1 MAMDQTL
8 KDHQSWIGYLQPE
21 GLVVSAAA
29 LVDSQASLDLGQAAG
44 RQIEFKQFVEWIPNP
59 NVADQEREPQVYAI
73 SSLHRLMLEFLN
85 WPIERIQGLEPSNPV
100 PEELKIPLRDFGET
114 LEPTYAFLMHVT
126 NDDEASTTEASQE
139 TVKPWMLLVQELPVG
154 TRLDVPVESKLSGW
168 SASPTRRFE
177 RLLRETEVPI
187 GLLTNSTHCQ
197 LIYAPRGENS
207 GTMTFPVAAMTEISG
222 RPILAAFHMLLS
234 RYRLLAAPTKDRLPG
249 LLQRSRDYQVRVSNA
264 LAKQVLEALYEL
276 LRGFQSADDM
286 AAKKLLEEVLK
297 ENPDQIYNGLLSVL
311 MRLVFLLYAE
321 DQGLMPDSDVYTGH
335 YSVHGLFQ
343 RLRNDVEQFP
353 DTMEHRYGAWAQLLA
368 LFRLVYQGSRHKLL
382 QMPAREG
389 HLFDSERY
397 PFLEGRSSDSQFDS
411 KKPLRLPLVP
421 DGTVFRVLEKLLV
434 LEGERLSY
442 RTLDVEQIGSVYETM
457 IGFHLKRA
465 TGVSIALKPGKS
477 HGAPVPVNLEELLQV
492 AGDKRKAAIKEQTD
506 YELTTKAAAAVKS
519 AESIDDLLI
528 ALESRIARGAT
539 PQPVSAGTML
549 LVPSDERRRSGS
561 HYTPRSLTEP
571 IVRTTL
577 EPILRQLG
585 EQVGGGQQNTNP
597 DAAVP
602 TPTPN
607 AILDLKICDPA
618 MGSGAFL
625 VEACRQLAE
634 ALVDSWAAHGYK
646 PYIPPDEDELLHARR
661 LVAQRCLYG
670 VDRNPMA
677 VDLAK
682 LSLWLATLAKDHPF
696 TFVDHTLRCGDSLVG
711 LTRKQI
717 VGFDLNPSAQL
728 GFVEKEVRDRMNS
741 VANQRKMI
749 LDAGDNM
756 LPGMKLAKLKLA
768 DEALSL
774 VRLAGDAVVAA
785 FFAADKPKQR
795 KEIQTRHFESLEQW
809 IQKSDFNARKELQT
823 AIECLTT
830 TSANSPS
837 VLPFHWEIEFPEVF
851 TVDAKDKVTGGFDA
865 IVGNPPYAGKNTV
878 IAGNRQGYL
887 DWLKTLHEESH
898 GNADLVAHFFRRA
911 FVLLRQDGTFGLI
924 ATNTIRQGDTRHTGL
939 RWICVEGGGT
949 IYAARRRYKW
959 VGAAAVVVSVVW
971 VVKGKQ
977 HAPFDLDGKSV
988 PIITAYLF
996 HDGGHEN
1003 PAVLAANA
1011 GKSFQ
1016 GSIVLGMGFTFDDTD
1031 KKGVASP
1038 RAEMNR
1044 LIAKDPRNAERIFP
1058 YLGGE
1063 ESNDSPT
1070 HMHHRYVINFADLPL
1085 RREKLNGKSWLSANE
1100 EDRKTWLRAGIV
1112 PGDYPEPVAAD
1123 WPDLLEIVERKVKP
1137 ERFKQKDE
1145 LGKQKWWQFL
1155 RPRVELLKTVAH
1167 LSSVLAINCG
1177 ATPHASF
1184 ARLPAGSVWSHALI
1198 LFADDSDSFFS
1209 LLQSRVH
1216 EVWARFF
1223 ASSMKDDL
1231 RYTPSDCFE
1240 TFPFPAGWESNAA
1253 LQPAGREYYEFR
1265 AALMVRHDEGLTT
1278 TYNRFHTRNERDPDI
1293 LRLRELHA
1301 QMDRAVLD
1309 AYGWTDLPTD
1319 CDFIAD
1325 YLEEGLDGTPVE
1337 KSIRYRW
1344 PDSVRDEV
1352 LARLLK
1358 LNAQRAEEER
1368 RSGASKEKKS
1378 NRAGSGKASTKKSSP
1393 KPTPLLD
1400 DVNF

>member
-44 RQIEFKQFVEWIPNP
+44 RQIEFKQFVEWTPNP
-59 NVADQEREPQVYAI
+59 IVADQEREPQVYAI
-73 SSLHRLMLEFLN
+73 SSLQRLMLEFLN
-85 WPIERIQGLEPSNPV
+85 WPSERIQGLQPSNPV

-114 LEPTYAFLMHVT
+114 LEPTYAFLGHVT
-126 NDDEASTTEASQE
+126 NDDEPSTTEANQE
-139 TVKPWMLLVQELPVG
+139 TAKPWMLLVQELPVG
-154 TRLDVPVESKLSGW
+154 TRLDIPVESKLSGW

-187 GLLTNSTHCQ
+187 GLLTNSTHIQ

-207 GTMTFPVAAMTEISG
+207 GTMTFPVAAMIEISG

-264 LAKQVLEALYEL
+264 LAKQVLDALYEL
-276 LRGFQSADDM
+276 LRGFQAADDM
-286 AAKKLLEEVLK
+286 AAKKLLEEVLQ

-343 RLRNDVEQFP
+343 RLRNDAEQFP

-368 LFRLVYQGSRHKLL
+368 LFRLVYQGSQHKLL

-389 HLFDSERY
+389 HLFDPSRF
-397 PFLEGRSSDSQFDS
+397 PFLEGGSRDGQYEQA
-411 KKPLRLPLVP
+411 KPLRLPLVP
-421 DGTVFRVLEKLLV
+421 DGTVYRVLEKLLV

-457 IGFHLKRA
+457 IGFNLQRA
-465 TGVSIALKPGKS
+465 AGVTIALKPGKS
-477 HGAPVPVNLEELLQV
+477 HGAPVPVNLEELLQI

-506 YELTTKAAAAVKS
+506 YELTTKMAAAVKS
-519 AESIDDLLI
+519 AESIDDLMV

-597 DAAVP
+597 DAPVP

-607 AILDLKICDPA
+607 AILELKICDPA

-670 VDRNPMA
+670 VDRNPIA

-728 GFVEKEVRDRMNS
+728 GFVEKEVRDRMNN

-774 VRLAGDAVVAA
+774 VRLAGDSVVAA

-795 KEIQTRHFESLEQW
+795 KEVQTKSFESLEQW
-809 IQKSDFNARKELQT
+809 VKKNDFEARQELKTEVSQLKAPAKRSH
-823 AIECLTT
+823 AII
-830 TSANSPS
+830 
-837 VLPFHWEIEFPEVF
+837 PFHWEIEFPEVF
-851 TVDAKDKVTGGFDA
+851 SRDNSGFDA
-865 IVGNPPYAGKNTV
+865 FVGNPPFAGKNNL
-878 IAGNRQGYL
+878 INGNRTGYL
-887 DWLKTLHEESH
+887 EWLKSQHDGSH
-898 GNADLVAHFFRRA
+898 GNADLVAHFFRRTYA
-911 FVLLRQDGTFGLI
+911 LSRQNACLGMI
-924 ATNTIRQGDTRHTGL
+924 ATNTISQGDTRSTGL
-939 RWICVEGGGT
+939 SHLRLQGCEIF
-949 IYAARRRYKW
+949 AARRRYQW
-959 VGAAAVVVSVVW
+959 PGVAAVVVSVVYIC
-971 VVKGKQ
+971 KGLATSSPK
-977 HAPFDLDGKSV
+977 LDGKQV
-988 PIITAYLF
+988 PKITAFLL
-996 HDGGHEN
+996 HAGPDDN
-1003 PAVLAANA
+1003 PKSLKANQ
-1011 GKSFQ
+1011 GMSFI
-1016 GSIVLGMGFTFDDTD
+1016 GSYVLGTGFTFDDTD
-1031 KKGVASP
+1031 SSGVASSLST
-1038 RAEMNR
+1038 MNT
-1044 LIAKDPRNAERIFP
+1044 LSESNLRNAKRVFP
-1058 YLGGE
+1058 YIGGE
-1063 ESNDSPT
+1063 EINTSPT
-1070 HMHHRYVINFADLPL
+1070 HSHHRYIINFEDYPL
-1085 RREKLNGKSWLSANE
+1085 RREETGSRWTELSEA
-1100 EDRKTWLRAGIV
+1100 RQQSMRRSGIV
-1112 PGDYPEPVAAD
+1112 PIDYPEPVAAD
-1123 WPDLLEIVERKVKP
+1123 WPDLLEIVEDRVRGTRASHSTAHWWHY
-1137 ERFKQKDE
+1137 ERSRIE
-1145 LGKQKWWQFL
+1145 LYRRVRNLSRVLCTAQTGNSQAFVFL
-1155 RPRVELLKTVAH
+1155 PSRMVWTHTTV
-1167 LSSVLAINCG
+1167 VFP
-1177 ATPHASF
+1177 TDSF
-1184 ARLPAGSVWSHALI
+1184 A
-1198 LFADDSDSFFS
+1198 
-1209 LLQSRVH
+1209 
-1216 EVWARFF
+1216 FF
-1223 ASSMKDDL
+1223 ASLQCRLHQEWARAFGATMKDDL
-1231 RYTPSDCFE
+1231 RYLPSDCFE
-1240 TFPFPAGWESNAA
+1240 NYPLPVLSDM
-1253 LQPAGREYYEFR
+1253 LSRSGRELYEHR
-1265 AALMVRHDEGLTT
+1265 AQVMEQNNEGLTK
-1278 TYNRFHTRNERDPDI
+1278 TYNRFHNPNERSLGI

-1301 QMDRAVLD
+1301 ALDRAVLE
-1309 AYGWTDLPTD
+1309 AYGWIELAERATCEFLLEHEEEEDNTDESASRRKKTCRL
-1319 CDFIAD
+1319 
-1325 YLEEGLDGTPVE
+1325 
-1337 KSIRYRW
+1337 RW
-1344 PDSVRDEV
+1344 PDEFRDDV
-1352 LARLLK
+1352 LARLLE
-1358 LNAQRAEEER
+1358 LNEQRAADER
-1368 RSGASKEKKS
+1368 RSGATVEKK
-1378 NRAGSGKASTKKSSP
+1378 AGKKGTQKKSGKKKATAA
-1393 KPTPLLD
+1393 PTPLLD
-1400 DVNF
+1400 NEVNQ

>member
-1 MAMDQTL
+1 MAADQNL

-21 GLVVSAAA
+21 GLVVSPAAM
-29 LVDSQASLDLGQAAG
+29 VDSQASLDLGQAAS
-44 RQIEFKQFVEWIPNP
+44 RQLEFKQFVEWIPNP
-59 NVADQEREPQVYAI
+59 ILADQEREPQVYAI
-73 SSLHRLMLEFLN
+73 SSFPRLLQEFLN
-85 WPIERIQGLEPSNPV
+85 WPSERLQGLSSSNPI

-114 LEPTYAFLMHVT
+114 LEPTYAFLWQIS
-126 NDDEASTTEASQE
+126 NDDEPFGTDAKQHG
-139 TVKPWMLLVQELPVG
+139 VKPWLMLLQELPVG

-187 GLLTNSTHCQ
+187 GLLTNSTHIQ

-286 AAKKLLEEVLK
+286 AAKTLLEEVLR

-343 RLRNDVEQFP
+343 RLRTDAEQFP

-368 LFRLVYQGSRHKLL
+368 LFRSVYQGSRHKLL

-389 HLFDSERY
+389 HLFDPNRY
-397 PFLEGRSSDSQFDS
+397 PFLEGRTGDSQYDPA
-411 KKPLRLPLVP
+411 KPLRLPLVP

-457 IGFHLKRA
+457 IGFHLQRA
-465 TGVSIALKPGKS
+465 PGVSIALKPGKS
-477 HGAPVPVNLEELLQV
+477 HGAPVPVNLEALLQLT
-492 AGDKRKAAIKEQTD
+492 GDKRKSFIKEQTD
-506 YELTTKAAAAVKS
+506 YELTAKMASAVKA

-539 PQPVSAGTML
+539 PQPVPAGTML

-585 EQVGGGQQNTNP
+585 KQAGSGESSNP
-597 DAAVP
+597 EAPVP

-756 LPGMKLAKLKLA
+756 LPGMKLAKLKIA
-768 DEALSL
+768 DDALSL
-774 VRLAGDAVVAA
+774 VRLAGDAVIAA

-809 IQKSDFNARKELQT
+809 IQKSDFIARKEMQT
-823 AIECLTT
+823 AIQCLTT

-851 TVDAKDKVTGGFDA
+851 TVDARDKVTGGFDA

-878 IAGNRQGYL
+878 IAGNREGYL
-887 DWLKTLHEESH
+887 DWLKSLHEESH

-911 FVLLRQDGTFGLI
+911 FVLLRQEGTFGLI
-924 ATNTIRQGDTRHTGL
+924 ATNTIRQGDTRQSGL
-939 RWICVEGGGT
+939 RWICVNGGGV

-971 VVKGKQ
+971 ISKGTLPG
-977 HAPFDLDGKSV
+977 PFDLDGKPV
-988 PIITAYLF
+988 QIITAYLF

-1003 PAVLAANA
+1003 PAVLAANR

-1016 GSIVLGMGFTFDDTD
+1016 GPIPLGMGFTFDDS
-1031 KKGVASP
+1031 KKDGSTTPLSEMERLVAKAP
-1038 RAEMNR
+1038 HN
-1044 LIAKDPRNAERIFP
+1044 AKCIFP
-1058 YLGGE
+1058 YLGAE
-1063 ESNDSPT
+1063 DFLEDPRQA
-1070 HMHHRYVINFADLPL
+1070 HRRYIINFGEMTEAEA
-1085 RREKLNGKSWLSANE
+1085 RQ
-1100 EDRKTWLRAGIV
+1100 
-1112 PGDYPEPVAAD
+1112 
-1123 WPDLLEIVERKVKP
+1123 WPDLMAIVEAKVRP
-1137 ERFKQKDE
+1137 DREQDNREVRRRYWWRFAE
-1145 LGKQKWWQFL
+1145 LAPALHHAK
-1155 RPRVELLKTVAH
+1155 
-1167 LSSVLAINCG
+1167 
-1177 ATPHASF
+1177 ASF
-1184 ARLPAGSVWSHALI
+1184 SRVLMHPFTSTYVNFGFVPASTVISGPHNVFVLDNYNA
-1198 LFADDSDSFFS
+1198 FGV
-1209 LLQSRVH
+1209 LQSRIH
-1216 EVWARFF
+1216 ELWTRFF
-1223 ASSMKDDL
+1223 GSSLEDRQ

-1240 TFPFPAGWESNAA
+1240 TFPFPTGWETDAA
-1253 LQPAGREYYEFR
+1253 LEAAGREYYESR
-1265 AALMVRHDEGLTT
+1265 AALMVKHSEGLTT
-1278 TYNRFHTRNERDPDI
+1278 TYNRFHTCYERDPDI
-1293 LRLRELHA
+1293 FRLRELHA
-1301 QMDRAVLD
+1301 QMDGAVLA
-1309 AYGWTDLPTD
+1309 AYGWTDLPMA
-1319 CDFIAD
+1319 CEFIAD
-1325 YLEEGLDGTPVE
+1325 YVDEGLDGKPVE

-1358 LNAQRAEEER
+1358 LNAQCAEDEH
-1368 RSGASKEKKS
+1368 RSGAAAEKADSKGGARKK
-1378 NRAGSGKASTKKSSP
+1378 ATAKKVA

-1400 DVNF
+1400 KDGG

>member
-59 NVADQEREPQVYAI
+59 VVADQEREPQVYAI
-73 SSLHRLMLEFLN
+73 SSLQRLMLEFLN
-85 WPIERIQGLEPSNPV
+85 WPSERIQGLESSNPL

-114 LEPTYAFLMHVT
+114 LEPTYAFLRHVT
-126 NDDEASTTEASQE
+126 NDDEPSTTEPSQE
-139 TVKPWMLLVQELPVG
+139 TAKPWMLLVQELPVG
-154 TRLDVPVESKLSGW
+154 TRLDIPVESKLSGW

-187 GLLTNSTHCQ
+187 GLLTNSTHIQ

-286 AAKKLLEEVLK
+286 AAKRLLEEVLK

-343 RLRNDVEQFP
+343 RLRNDAEQFP

-389 HLFDSERY
+389 HLFDPSRY
-397 PFLEGRSSDSQFDS
+397 PFLEGRSSETHYDPA
-411 KKPLRLPLVP
+411 KPLRLPLVP
-421 DGTVFRVLEKLLV
+421 DGTVYRVLEKLLV

-457 IGFHLKRA
+457 IGFHLQRA

-477 HGAPVPVNLEELLQV
+477 HGAPVPVNLEELLQI

-539 PQPVSAGTML
+539 PQPVSTGTML

-585 EQVGGGQQNTNP
+585 EQAGGGEPSTNA
-597 DAAVP
+597 DAPVP

-717 VGFDLNPSAQL
+717 VGFDLKPSAQL
-728 GFVEKEVRDRMNS
+728 GFVEKEVRDRMNN

-768 DEALSL
+768 DDALSL
-774 VRLAGDAVVAA
+774 VRLAADSVVAA
-785 FFAADKPKQR
+785 FFASDKSADR
-795 KEIQTRHFESLEQW
+795 IQIKTRHFESLEQW
-809 IQKSDFNARKELQT
+809 IQKSDLNARKELHDAIIVLKT
-823 AIECLTT
+823 A
-830 TSANSPS
+830 TSSVLS

-851 TVDAKDKVTGGFDA
+851 SREKHGFDA
-865 IVGNPPYAGKNTV
+865 FIGNPPFAGKNTL
-878 IAGNRQGYL
+878 INSNRSGYL
-887 DWLKTLHEESH
+887 EWLQHQHPESH
-898 GNADLVAHFFRRA
+898 GNADLVAHFFRRT
-911 FVLLRQDGTFGLI
+911 FDLLRINGCIGLI
-924 ATNTIRQGDTRHTGL
+924 ATNTIGQGDTRTTGL
-939 RWICVEGGGT
+939 RWICVNGGK
-949 IYAARRRYKW
+949 IYNATKRLKW
-959 VGAAAVVVSVVW
+959 PGQAAVIVSVIHIT
-971 VVKGKQ
+971 KGEDKLRCYLNGQ
-977 HAPFDLDGKSV
+977 AVEK
-988 PIITAYLF
+988 ITAYLF
-996 HDGGHEN
+996 HAGSHEA
-1003 PAVLAANA
+1003 PARLLANA
-1011 GKSFQ
+1011 NKNFTGASIY
-1016 GSIVLGMGFTFDDTD
+1016 GSGFTFDDTD
-1031 KKGVASP
+1031 STGNANPISLMRELIEKSP
-1038 RAEMNR
+1038 RNS
-1044 LIAKDPRNAERIFP
+1044 ERIFP
-1058 YLGGE
+1058 YIGGE
-1063 ESNDSPT
+1063 EVNNSATQTN
-1070 HMHHRYVINFADLPL
+1070 HRFVINFGKMSEAEA
-1085 RREKLNGKSWLSANE
+1085 RR
-1100 EDRKTWLRAGIV
+1100 
-1112 PGDYPEPVAAD
+1112 
-1123 WPDLLEIVERKVKP
+1123 WPDLIRIAETKVKP
-1137 ERFKQKDE
+1137 QRDKDKRETRKNNWWRFGETASALFDSIRGME
-1145 LGKQKWWQFL
+1145 SVIGIS
-1155 RPRVELLKTVAH
+1155 RVGEKM
-1167 LSSVLAINCG
+1167 
-1177 ATPHASF
+1177 SF
-1184 ARLPAGSVWSHALI
+1184 AMLPTNFV
-1198 LFADDSDSFFS
+1198 FADS
-1209 LLQSRVH
+1209 LVILTFETYSAFCVLQSRCH
-1216 EVWARFF
+1216 EIWSRFF

-1240 TFPFPAGWESNAA
+1240 TFPFPEFFESRRDLETAGE
-1253 LQPAGREYYEFR
+1253 QYYNFR
-1265 AALMVRHDEGLTT
+1265 ADMMVRNNEGLTK
-1278 TYNRFHTRNERDPDI
+1278 TYNRFHDPNEESADFIKLRN
-1293 LRLRELHA
+1293 LHNE
-1301 QMDRAVLD
+1301 MDRAVLLS
-1309 AYGWTDLPTD
+1309 YGWDDLAQSTS
-1319 CDFIAD
+1319 CEFLLD
-1325 YLEEGLDGTPVE
+1325 YQDDEDDDDSTTSHKRTKPW
-1337 KSIRYRW
+1337 RFRW
-1344 PDSVRDEV
+1344 PDKFRDIV
-1352 LARLLK
+1352 LARLLD
-1358 LNAQRAEEER
+1358 LNEKRAADER
-1368 RSGASKEKKS
+1368 RSGASAEKAASKVGA
-1378 NRAGSGKASTKKSSP
+1378 RKKATAKKVA

-1400 DVNF
+1400 KDGG

>member
-21 GLVVSAAA
+21 GLVVSPAA

-44 RQIEFKQFVEWIPNP
+44 RQIEFQQFVQWIPNP
-59 NVADQEREPQVYAI
+59 ITADQEREPQVYAI
-73 SSLHRLMLEFLN
+73 SSLQRLLLEFLN
-85 WPIERIQGLEPSNPV
+85 WPADRIQGLDPSNPI
-100 PEELKIPLRDFGET
+100 PEALKIPLRDFGET
-114 LEPTYAFLMHVT
+114 LEPTYAFLRALPGDEQTSTDET
-126 NDDEASTTEASQE
+126 NADAS
-139 TVKPWMLLVQELPVG
+139 KPWMLLIQELPVG
-154 TRLDVPVESKLSGW
+154 TRLDVPIESKLSGW
-168 SASPTRRFE
+168 SASPSRRFE

-187 GLLTNSTHCQ
+187 GLLTNSTHIQ

-343 RLRNDVEQFP
+343 RLRSDAEQFP

-389 HLFDSERY
+389 HLFDPDRY
-397 PFLEGRSSDSQFDS
+397 PFLEGRTSETQYDPA
-411 KKPLRLPLVP
+411 KPLRLPLVP
-421 DGTVFRVLEKLLV
+421 DGTVFRVLEQLLV

-457 IGFHLKRA
+457 IGFHLQRA
-465 TGVSIALKPGKS
+465 AGVSIALKPGKT

-492 AGDKRKAAIKEQTD
+492 AGDKRKASIKEQTD
-506 YELTTKAAAAVKS
+506 YELTTKMAAAVKS
-519 AESIDDLLI
+519 AESIDDLLV

-539 PQPVSAGTML
+539 PQPVSTGTML

-585 EQVGGGQQNTNP
+585 EQAGGGEPSTNP
-597 DAAVP
+597 DAPVP

-717 VGFDLNPSAQL
+717 VGFDLKPSAQL
-728 GFVEKEVRDRMNS
+728 GFVEKEVRDRMNN
-741 VANQRKMI
+741 VGNQRKMI

-756 LPGMKLAKLKLA
+756 LPGMKLAKLKLC
-768 DEALSL
+768 DEQLAL
-774 VRLAGDAVVAA
+774 VRLAGDAIVAA
-785 FFAADKPKQR
+785 FFAESKPKPR
-795 KEIQTRHFESLEQW
+795 EEFQTKLFESLEQW
-809 IQKSDFNARKELQT
+809 IQRNDFKARQELS
-823 AIECLTT
+823 IEIKKL
-830 TSANSPS
+830 NSIHK
-837 VLPFHWEIEFPEVF
+837 VNPFHWEIEFSEVF
-851 TVDAKDKVTGGFDA
+851 TREKGGFDSF
-865 IVGNPPYAGKNTV
+865 VGNPPFLSST
-878 IAGNRQGYL
+878 IAWSTLGPNYR
-887 DWLKTLHEESH
+887 DWLREMHIGTSER
-898 GNADLVAHFFRRA
+898 AVDLVAHFYRRA
-911 FVLLRQDGTFGLI
+911 FNLLGYGGTLGLL
-924 ATNTIRQGDTRHTGL
+924 ATNTVCQGDTRVAGL
-939 RWICVEGGGT
+939 QWICLHGGS
-949 IYAARRRYKW
+949 IFAARKRVKW
-959 VGAAAVVVSVVW
+959 PGVAAVVVSVVHM
-971 VVKGKQ
+971 VKNVKLSSAILNG
-977 HAPFDLDGKSV
+977 HSV
-988 PIITAYLF
+988 NAINSYLF
-996 HDGGHEN
+996 AASSESQPVSLRANDG
-1003 PAVLAANA
+1003 L
-1011 GKSFQ
+1011 SFH
-1016 GSIVLGMGFTFDDTD
+1016 GSKIYGEGFTFDDSSL
-1031 KKGVASP
+1031 KGIASSI
-1038 RAEMNR
+1038 ETMHR
-1044 LIAKDPRNAERIFP
+1044 LVEHDPRNKERIFP
-1058 YLGGE
+1058 YIGGE
-1063 ESNDSPT
+1063 ELNSDPRQSN
-1070 HMHHRYVINFADLPL
+1070 RRWVISF
-1085 RREKLNGKSWLSANE
+1085 GKMTE
-1100 EDRKTWLRAGIV
+1100 EEARM
-1112 PGDYPEPVAAD
+1112 
-1123 WPDLLEIVERKVKP
+1123 WPDLLKIVEEKVRPQRSKMGGYSLA
-1137 ERFKQKDE
+1137 EKRANY
-1145 LGKQKWWQFL
+1145 WWQFETYSL
-1155 RPRVELLKTVAH
+1155 SLHQAIADLSQCLALSRV
-1167 LSSVLAINCG
+1167 SSYLCLAFQP
-1177 ATPHASF
+1177 TD
-1184 ARLPAGSVWSHALI
+1184 RV
-1198 LFADDSDSFFS
+1198 FADS
-1209 LLQSRVH
+1209 LVIFPFENYSPFAVLQSRVH
-1216 EVWARFF
+1216 EIWAQFQG
-1223 ASSMKDDL
+1223 SSMKDDL
-1231 RYTPSDCFE
+1231 RYSPTDCFHN
-1240 TFPFPAGWESNAA
+1240 FPFPERWQNHTELEQLG
-1253 LQPAGREYYEFR
+1253 QQYYEKR
-1265 AALMVRHDEGLTT
+1265 AAYLIDHEIGLTGF
-1278 TYNRFHTRNERDPDI
+1278 YGRFNDELYDDSVLES
-1293 LRLRELHA
+1293 LRSTHFAL
-1301 QMDRAVLD
+1301 DCAVLA
-1309 AYGWTDLPTD
+1309 AYGWNDLVARCNCYYLLDYDEQEDSDDSPSRRKRPWRLRWNN
-1319 CDFIAD
+1319 DF
-1325 YLEEGLDGTPVE
+1325 
-1337 KSIRYRW
+1337 
-1344 PDSVRDEV
+1344 RDEV
-1352 LARLLK
+1352 LGRLLE
-1358 LNAQRAEEER
+1358 LNEQRAAEER
-1368 RSGASKEKKS
+1368 RSGAAAGKVATKDRSRKSAISKKV
-1378 NRAGSGKASTKKSSP
+1378 A

-1400 DVNF
+1400 GDGG

>member
-1 MAMDQTL
+1 MAMDQNL

-21 GLVVSAAA
+21 GLVVSPAA

-44 RQIEFKQFVEWIPNP
+44 RQIEFQQFVQWIPNP
-59 NVADQEREPQVYAI
+59 ITADQEREPQVYAI
-73 SSLHRLMLEFLN
+73 SSLQRLLLEFLN
-85 WPIERIQGLEPSNPV
+85 WPADRIQGLDPSNPI
-100 PEELKIPLRDFGET
+100 PEALKIPLRDFGET
-114 LEPTYAFLMHVT
+114 LEPTYAFLRALPGDEQTSTDET
-126 NDDEASTTEASQE
+126 NADAS
-139 TVKPWMLLVQELPVG
+139 KPWMLLIQELPVG
-154 TRLDVPVESKLSGW
+154 TRLDVPIESKLSGW
-168 SASPTRRFE
+168 SASPSRRFE

-187 GLLTNSTHCQ
+187 GLLTNSTHIQ

-343 RLRNDVEQFP
+343 RLRSDAEQFP

-389 HLFDSERY
+389 HLFDPDRY
-397 PFLEGRSSDSQFDS
+397 PFLEGRTSEAQYDPA
-411 KKPLRLPLVP
+411 KPLRLPLVP

-457 IGFHLKRA
+457 IGFHLRRA

-506 YELTTKAAAAVKS
+506 YELTTKMAAAVKS
-519 AESIDDLLI
+519 AESIDDLLV

-539 PQPVSAGTML
+539 PQPVSTGTML

-577 EPILRQLG
+577 EPILKQLA
-585 EQVGGGQQNTNP
+585 NP
-597 DAAVP
+597 NPTRERGSIAEGASNSTPLADASGYDCPASTPQLP
-602 TPTPN
+602 TPSQ
-607 AILDLKICDPA
+607 ILDLKICDPA

-625 VEACRQLAE
+625 VETCRQLAE

-646 PYIPPDEDELLHARR
+646 PYIPADEDELLHARR

-670 VDRNPMA
+670 VDKNPMA

-785 FFAADKPKQR
+785 FFSAEKPKDR
-795 KEIQTRHFESLEQW
+795 KAIQTKHFESLEQW
-809 IQKSDFNARKELQT
+809 IQKTDLNARRELDNAITRLT
-823 AIECLTT
+823 A
-830 TSANSPS
+830 PS
-837 VLPFHWEIEFPEVF
+837 HHSLSGLPFHWEVEFPEVF
-851 TVDAKDKVTGGFDA
+851 SRENAGFDA
-865 IVGNPPYAGKNTV
+865 FVGNPPFLGGARVSTTFGMSYFDFIKSQFPPAGH
-878 IAGNRQGYL
+878 QC
-887 DWLKTLHEESH
+887 
-898 GNADLVAHFFRRA
+898 DLVGYFFRNA
-911 FVLLRQDGTFGLI
+911 FNKLREKATLGFI
-924 ATNTIRQGDTRHTGL
+924 ATNTIAQGDTR
-939 RWICVEGGGT
+939 EGSLVPILQSNGQ
-949 IYAARRRYKW
+949 IYNAVKRFSW
-959 VGAAAVVVSVVW
+959 PGQAAVVASHLHV
-971 VVKGKQ
+971 
-977 HAPFDLDGKSV
+977 GKSM
-988 PIITAYLF
+988 PRIQ
-996 HDGGHEN
+996 
-1003 PAVLAANA
+1003 AVLN
-1011 GKSFQ
+1011 GKNVTRISSYLLVGEVDGSPHQLKSSPYYSKGSQVYGQ
-1016 GSIVLGMGFTFDDTD
+1016 GFLFDD
-1031 KKGVASP
+1031 S
-1038 RAEMNR
+1038 
-1044 LIAKDPRNAERIFP
+1044 DPKATPLSRMHELAQEERYSQRIVP
-1058 YLGGE
+1058 YIGGE
-1063 ESNDSPT
+1063 EVNSMPVAIPY
-1070 HMHHRYVINFADLPL
+1070 RYAIYLSDL
-1085 RREKLNGKSWLSANE
+1085 ETE
-1100 EDRKTWLRAGIV
+1100 EDLHLVPALAQIV
-1112 PGDYPEPVAAD
+1112 RE
-1123 WPDLLEIVERKVKP
+1123 KVKP
-1137 ERFKQKDE
+1137 ERDKLGSNPNNIPLKKRWWAYQAHRPE
-1145 LGKQKWWQFL
+1145 LYRRLRNRERVIVHGQVGPHMEFSFL
-1155 RPRVELLKTVAH
+1155 P
-1167 LSSVLAINCG
+1167 SNWIYSQQ
-1177 ATPHASF
+1177 
-1184 ARLPAGSVWSHALI
+1184 LI
-1198 LFADDSDSFFS
+1198 LFDLETNGAFAT
-1209 LLQSRVH
+1209 LQSRVH
-1216 EVWARFF
+1216 EVWVRLL

-1231 RYTPSDCFE
+1231 RYTPSDCFA
-1240 TFPFPAGWESNAA
+1240 TFPLPESFEDNPR
-1253 LQPAGREYYEFR
+1253 LNEVGERYLEYRTRLCKET
-1265 AALMVRHDEGLTT
+1265 DEGLTKL
-1278 TYNRFHTRNERDPDI
+1278 YNRLHDPNESNREI
-1293 LRLRELHA
+1293 IKLREMH
-1301 QMDRAVLD
+1301 QDIDIAVLS
-1309 AYGWTDLPTD
+1309 AYGWLDLATRAR
-1319 CDFIAD
+1319 CDFLLDYEEFDSDIDESAGLRRKRPWRFRWAD
-1325 YLEEGLDGTPVE
+1325 DF
-1337 KSIRYRW
+1337 
-1344 PDSVRDEV
+1344 RDEV
-1352 LARLLK
+1352 LAKLLE
-1358 LNAQRAEEER
+1358 LNEHRASEER
-1368 RSGASKEKKS
+1368 RSGAAAEKTP
-1378 NRAGSGKASTKKSSP
+1378 TKKGSSRKPSKKKAAP
-1393 KPTPLLD
+1393 KSTPLLD
-1400 DVNF
+1400 KDFD

>member
-1 MAMDQTL
+1 MAADQNL

-21 GLVVSAAA
+21 GLVVSPAA
-29 LVDSQASLDLGQAAG
+29 LVDSQASLDLGQAAS
-44 RQIEFKQFVEWIPNP
+44 RQLEFKQFVEWIPNP
-59 NVADQEREPQVYAI
+59 IIADQEREPQVYAI
-73 SSLHRLMLEFLN
+73 SSFPRLLQEFLN
-85 WPIERIQGLEPSNPV
+85 WPNERIQGLGSSNPI
-100 PEELKIPLRDFGET
+100 PDELKIPLRDFGET
-114 LEPTYAFLMHVT
+114 LEPTYAFLRQIA
-126 NDDEASTTEASQE
+126 NDDAPSGTDIIQE
-139 TVKPWMLLVQELPVG
+139 GVKPWLMLLQELPSG
-154 TRLDVPVESKLSGW
+154 TRLDVPLESKLSGW

-187 GLLTNSTHCQ
+187 GLLTNSTHIQ

-264 LAKQVLEALYEL
+264 LAKQVLEAVYEL

-286 AAKKLLEEVLK
+286 AAKKLLEEVLR

-343 RLRNDVEQFP
+343 RLRNDAEQFP

-368 LFRLVYQGSRHKLL
+368 LFRSVYQGSRHKLL

-389 HLFDSERY
+389 HLFDPNRY
-397 PFLEGRSSDSQFDS
+397 PFLEGRTVDSQYDPA
-411 KKPLRLPLVP
+411 KPLRLPLVP

-457 IGFHLKRA
+457 IGFHLHRA

-477 HGAPVPVNLEELLQV
+477 HGAPVPVNLEALLQL
-492 AGDKRKAAIKEQTD
+492 AGDKRKTSIKEQTD
-506 YELTTKAAAAVKS
+506 YELTAKMASAVKAA
-519 AESIDDLLI
+519 ESVDDLLI

-539 PQPVSAGTML
+539 PQPVSVGTML

-585 EQVGGGQQNTNP
+585 EQTGSGDSNP
-597 DAAVP
+597 DAPPP

-728 GFVEKEVRDRMNS
+728 GFVEKEVRDRMNN
-741 VANQRKMI
+741 VGNQRKMI

-774 VRLAGDAVVAA
+774 VRLAGDAVVAT

-809 IQKSDFNARKELQT
+809 IQKSDFNARQELQS
-823 AIECLTT
+823 AIEVLTS
-830 TSANSPS
+830 TSTSSHS

-851 TVDAKDKVTGGFDA
+851 SRDNGGFDA
-865 IVGNPPYAGKNTV
+865 FVGNPPFAGRTT
-878 IAGNRQGYL
+878 IYEGSREGYI
-887 DWLKTLHEESH
+887 DWLLVLHSNSH

-911 FVLLRQDGTFGLI
+911 FSLTRQGGTFGLI
-924 ATNTIRQGDTRHTGL
+924 ATNTIGQGDTRGTGL
-939 RWICVEGGGT
+939 RYICNNSGV
-949 IYAARRRYKW
+949 IYQTRKRVRW
-959 VGAAAVVVSVVW
+959 PGVAAVVVSVVH
-971 VVKGKQ
+971 VAKRKAY
-977 HAPFDLDGKSV
+977 APSILDGRIV
-988 PIITAYLF
+988 PRISAYLF
-996 HDGGHEN
+996 HAGGDEDPKHL
-1003 PAVLAANA
+1003 LANDN
-1011 GKSFQ
+1011 KSFQ
-1016 GSIVLGMGFTFDDTD
+1016 GCVVVGMGFTFDDTED
-1031 KKGVASP
+1031 SNETSRLAKMESLLASDP
-1038 RAEMNR
+1038 KNR
-1044 LIAKDPRNAERIFP
+1044 ECIYP
-1058 YLGGE
+1058 YIGGE
-1063 ESNDSPT
+1063 EINESPT
-1070 HMHHRYVINFADLPL
+1070 HAPHRFIINFGEHDLEYC
-1085 RREKLNGKSWLSANE
+1085 EK
-1100 EDRKTWLRAGIV
+1100 R
-1112 PGDYPEPVAAD
+1112 
-1123 WPDLLEIVERKVKP
+1123 WPQLVEIVRSKVKP
-1137 ERFKQKDE
+1137 AREAALKKKYSKDKE
-1145 LGKQKWWQFL
+1145 KRAKLWWQFSRTAGEL
-1155 RPRVELLKTVAH
+1155 YTAIKGLDRVIA
-1167 LSSVLAINCG
+1167 LSRIGQHCAFTFSPPNRV
-1177 ATPHASF
+1177 F
-1184 ARLPAGSVWSHALI
+1184 AESLVIFALPEEFDFGV
-1198 LFADDSDSFFS
+1198 
-1209 LLQSRVH
+1209 LQSRIH
-1216 EVWARFF
+1216 ETWARFLS
-1223 ASSMKDDL
+1223 SSMKDDL
-1231 RYTPSDCFE
+1231 RYTSTTCFE
-1240 TFPFPAGWESNAA
+1240 TFPFPNIVSD
-1253 LQPAGREYYEFR
+1253 LLSTRSGRYFLR
-1265 AALMVRHDEGLTT
+1265 RQDFMVANEEGLTQ
-1278 TYNRFHTRNERDPDI
+1278 TYNRFHSPDERDEGI
-1293 LRLRELHA
+1293 LELRHLHG
-1301 QMDRAVLD
+1301 QMDEAVLR
-1309 AYGWTDLPTD
+1309 AYGWDDLADQAAQPNFCQFLLDYEEEEYGDDIPTESSSTRERKKPWR
-1319 CDFIAD
+1319 F
-1325 YLEEGLDGTPVE
+1325 
-1337 KSIRYRW
+1337 RW
-1344 PDSVRDEV
+1344 PDEFRDEV
-1352 LARLLK
+1352 LARLLE
-1358 LNAQRAEEER
+1358 LNEQRAAEEA
-1368 RSGASKEKKS
+1368 RSGAAVEKRATKKGNSKK
-1378 NRAGSGKASTKKSSP
+1378 STKKKSAP
-1393 KPTPLLD
+1393 KATPLLD
-1400 DVNF
+1400 GDGG

>member
-59 NVADQEREPQVYAI
+59 IVADQEREPQVYAI
-73 SSLHRLMLEFLN
+73 SSLQRLMSEFLN
-85 WPIERIQGLEPSNPV
+85 WPSERIQGLEPSNPV

-114 LEPTYAFLMHVT
+114 LEPTYAFLRHVT
-126 NDDEASTTEASQE
+126 NDDEPSTTEPSQE
-139 TVKPWMLLVQELPVG
+139 TAKPWMLLVQELPVG
-154 TRLDVPVESKLSGW
+154 TRLDIPIESKLSGW

-187 GLLTNSTHCQ
+187 GLLTNSTHIQ

-286 AAKKLLEEVLK
+286 AAKRLLEEVLK

-343 RLRNDVEQFP
+343 RLRNDAEQFP

-389 HLFDSERY
+389 HLFDPSRY
-397 PFLEGRSSDSQFDS
+397 PFLEGRSSDAQYDPA
-411 KKPLRLPLVP
+411 KPLRLPLVP
-421 DGTVFRVLEKLLV
+421 DGTVYRVLEKLLV

-457 IGFHLKRA
+457 IGFHLQRA

-477 HGAPVPVNLEELLQV
+477 HGAPVPVNLEELLQI

-506 YELTTKAAAAVKS
+506 YELTTKMAAAVKS

-577 EPILRQLG
+577 EPILRHLG
-585 EQVGGGQQNTNP
+585 EQAGGGESSTNP
-597 DAAVP
+597 DAPVP

-774 VRLAGDAVVAA
+774 VRLAGNAVVAA
-785 FFAADKPKQR
+785 YFASDKPKER
-795 KEIQTRHFESLEQW
+795 KEVQTKHFESLEQW
-809 IQKSDFNARKELQT
+809 IQKSDFNARRELDS
-823 AIECLTT
+823 AIQFLALPNDDSIGVC
-830 TSANSPS
+830 
-837 VLPFHWEIEFPEVF
+837 PFHWEIEFPEVF
-851 TVDAKDKVTGGFDA
+851 TRENGGFDS
-865 IVGNPPYAGKNTV
+865 IIGNPPFLGGRKIRGALGGKFCN
-878 IAGNRQGYL
+878 
-887 DWLKTLHEESH
+887 WLSGSNESLSL
-898 GNADLVAHFFRRA
+898 NADLVAVFYRKSYER
-911 FVLLRQDGTFGLI
+911 LRQGGTFGLI
-924 ATNTIRQGDTRHTGL
+924 ATNSIAQGDTRRSGLAWICKQGGEIFRAIRRL
-939 RWICVEGGGT
+939 RWPGI
-949 IYAARRRYKW
+949 
-959 VGAAAVVVSVVW
+959 AAVIVSVVQ
-971 VVKGKQ
+971 VRKGPSALKV
-977 HAPFDLDGKSV
+977 LDGRRVDRIS
-988 PIITAYLF
+988 AFLF
-996 HDGGHEN
+996 HTGGDEDPKTLRENDSLAYQGVVVAGAGFLFEDGNTE
-1003 PAVLAANA
+1003 ASSL
-1011 GKSFQ
+1011 
-1016 GSIVLGMGFTFDDTD
+1016 DDMRQVISQD
-1031 KKGVASP
+1031 
-1038 RAEMNR
+1038 E
-1044 LIAKDPRNAERIFP
+1044 RNTERIFP
-1058 YLGGE
+1058 YIGGE
-1063 ESNDSPT
+1063 ELNDSPT
-1070 HMHHRYVINFADLPL
+1070 LSYTRYVISF
-1085 RREKLNGKSWLSANE
+1085 
-1100 EDRKTWLRAGIV
+1100 
-1112 PGDYPEPVAAD
+1112 GDMSETDARQ
-1123 WPDLLEIVERKVKP
+1123 WPDLMGIIEKKVKP
-1137 ERFKQKDE
+1137 YRDNVNRDAHRKYWWHFGDKRPE
-1145 LGKQKWWQFL
+1145 LTRKLTNFDRVMVNAQVSPNFAFAFQPTDRVFAMMLNVFL
-1155 RPRVELLKTVAH
+1155 LDTDSA
-1167 LSSVLAINCG
+1167 
-1177 ATPHASF
+1177 F
-1184 ARLPAGSVWSHALI
+1184 AVM
-1198 LFADDSDSFFS
+1198 
-1209 LLQSRVH
+1209 QSRVH
-1216 EVWARFF
+1216 ELWARFF

-1231 RYTPSDCFE
+1231 RYTPTDCFE
-1240 TFPFPAGWESNAA
+1240 TFPFPEDFSTNSILNDMGKA
-1253 LQPAGREYYEFR
+1253 YYEFR
-1265 AALMVRHDEGLTT
+1265 SELMVSLRLGLTSL
-1278 TYNRFHTRNERDPDI
+1278 YNAFHDPDVSSEDI
-1293 LRLRELHA
+1293 VRLRSLHDD
-1301 QMDRAVLD
+1301 MDKAVLSS
-1309 AYGWTDLPTD
+1309 YGWTDLVRLANCEYLLDFEEDEDESSGPTSSRRRK
-1319 CDFIAD
+1319 
-1325 YLEEGLDGTPVE
+1325 PW
-1337 KSIRYRW
+1337 RRRW
-1344 PDSVRDEV
+1344 PDDIRDEV
-1352 LARLLK
+1352 LARLLA
-1358 LNAQRAEEER
+1358 LNNQRATEER
-1368 RSGASKEKKS
+1368 RSGAASEKQASKRGTIRKLTK
-1378 NRAGSGKASTKKSSP
+1378 KKSSA

-1400 DVNF
+1400 KDGG

>member
-1 MAMDQTL
+1 MPMDQTL

-29 LVDSQASLDLGQAAG
+29 LVDSQASLDLGQSAG
-44 RQIEFKQFVEWIPNP
+44 RQVEFKQFVEWIPNP
-59 NVADQEREPQVYAI
+59 IVADQEREPQVYAI
-73 SSLHRLMLEFLN
+73 SSLQRLMLEFLN
-85 WPIERIQGLEPSNPV
+85 WPSERIQGLEPSNPV
-100 PEELKIPLRDFGET
+100 TEELKIPLRDFGET
-114 LEPTYAFLMHVT
+114 LEPTYAFLRHVT
-126 NDDEASTTEASQE
+126 NDDEPSTTEPSQE
-139 TVKPWMLLVQELPVG
+139 TAKPWMLLVQELPVG
-154 TRLDVPVESKLSGW
+154 TRLDIPVESKLSGW

-187 GLLTNSTHCQ
+187 GLLTNSTHIQ

-222 RPILAAFHMLLS
+222 RPILAAFHMLVS

-343 RLRNDVEQFP
+343 RLRNDAEQFP

-389 HLFDSERY
+389 HLFDPSRY
-397 PFLEGRSSDSQFDS
+397 AFLEGRSSDAPYDPAKQ
-411 KKPLRLPLVP
+411 LRLPLVP
-421 DGTVFRVLEKLLV
+421 DGTVYRVLEKLLV

-457 IGFHLKRA
+457 IGFHLQRA

-492 AGDKRKAAIKEQTD
+492 AGDKRKASIKEQTD
-506 YELTTKAAAAVKS
+506 YELTTKMAAAVKS
-519 AESIDDLLI
+519 AESIDDLLV

-539 PQPVSAGTML
+539 PQPVSTGTML

-585 EQVGGGQQNTNP
+585 EQAGGGEPSRNP
-597 DAAVP
+597 DVPVP

-728 GFVEKEVRDRMNS
+728 GFVEKEVRDRMNN

-756 LPGMKLAKLKLA
+756 LPGMKLAKLRLA

-774 VRLAGDAVVAA
+774 IRLAGDAVVAA
-785 FFAADKPKQR
+785 FFSADKQKQR
-795 KEIQTRHFESLEQW
+795 NETRLKHFESLEQW
-809 IQKSDFNARKELQT
+809 IQKSDFTARNELHD
-823 AIECLTT
+823 AINSLT
-830 TSANSPS
+830 SPDNLGKSRS
-837 VLPFHWEIEFPEVF
+837 VLPLHWEIEFPEVF
-851 TVDAKDKVTGGFDA
+851 TRENPGFDA
-865 IVGNPPYAGKNTV
+865 FLGNPPFLGGTKISEVSGMAYFAWLTQQFPPAGH
-878 IAGNRQGYL
+878 L
-887 DWLKTLHEESH
+887 C
-898 GNADLVAHFFRRA
+898 DLVAYFFRRV
-911 FVLLRQDGTFGLI
+911 FDLLRSGGSFGMI
-924 ATNTIRQGDTRHTGL
+924 ATNTIAQGDTREGGL
-939 RWICVEGGGT
+939 AHILSNGGT
-949 IYAARRRYKW
+949 IVSANKRFRW
-959 VGAAAVVVSVVW
+959 PGIAAVVGSTVVITKESQRRSC
-971 VVKGKQ
+971 VFNGKQ
-977 HAPFDLDGKSV
+977 VERISAFLVPGMTDKS
-988 PIITAYLF
+988 
-996 HDGGHEN
+996 
-1003 PAVLAANA
+1003 PAKLLGSPYFSA
-1011 GKSFQ
+1011 GSKIY
-1016 GSIVLGMGFTFDDTD
+1016 GNGFIFDDFDT
-1031 KKGVASP
+1031 KANPTSLM
-1038 RAEMNR
+1038 RE
-1044 LIAKDPRNAERIFP
+1044 IIESDPRYSSRILP
-1058 YLGGE
+1058 YIGGE
-1063 ESNDSPT
+1063 EVNSSPD
-1070 HMHHRYVINFADLPL
+1070 HAANRHVIFLSDLK
-1085 RREKLNGKSWLSANE
+1085 EVNE
-1100 EDRKTWLRAGIV
+1100 LD
-1112 PGDYPEPVAAD
+1112 D
-1123 WPDLLEIVERKVKP
+1123 WPKLKLIVLEKVKP
-1137 ERFKQKDE
+1137 ERDRLGTNPNNIPLKKRWWAYQAHRPE
-1145 LGKQKWWQFL
+1145 LYQRISHK
-1155 RPRVELLKTVAH
+1155 RR
-1167 LSSVLAINCG
+1167 VLANAQTG
-1177 ATPHASF
+1177 PHMSF
-1184 ARLPAGSVWSHALI
+1184 TFLSTGMIYSHALNVY
-1198 LFADDSDSFFS
+1198 DVDSDSHFACF
-1209 LLQSRVH
+1209 QSRIH
-1216 EVWARFF
+1216 EIWARLFG
-1223 ASSMKDDL
+1223 SSMKDDL
-1231 RYTPSDCFE
+1231 RYTPSDCFS
-1240 TFPFPAGWESNAA
+1240 TFPLPSDKLLGDLDSIGGQYLLA
-1253 LQPAGREYYEFR
+1253 R
-1265 AALMVRHDEGLTT
+1265 ATLMRDRNEGLTK
-1278 TYNRFHTRNERDPDI
+1278 TYNRFHDPFD
-1293 LRLRELHA
+1293 LSSDVFELRSLHNSLDTAVLNAFGWGDLAREAATATEFLLDYEDEEGAHDELSSSKAKKPWRLRWHDE
-1301 QMDRAVLD
+1301 
-1309 AYGWTDLPTD
+1309 
-1319 CDFIAD
+1319 F
-1325 YLEEGLDGTPVE
+1325 
-1337 KSIRYRW
+1337 
-1344 PDSVRDEV
+1344 RDEV
-1352 LARLLK
+1352 LARLLE
-1358 LNAQRAEEER
+1358 LNERQAIEER
-1368 RSGASKEKKS
+1368 RSGAAAEKK
-1378 NRAGSGKASTKKSSP
+1378 ASSKGATKKATKTKSA

-1400 DVNF
+1400 QDGG

>member
-1 MAMDQTL
+1 
-8 KDHQSWIGYLQPE
+8 
-21 GLVVSAAA
+21 
-29 LVDSQASLDLGQAAG
+29 
-44 RQIEFKQFVEWIPNP
+44 
-59 NVADQEREPQVYAI
+59 
-73 SSLHRLMLEFLN
+73 
-85 WPIERIQGLEPSNPV
+85 
-100 PEELKIPLRDFGET
+100 
-114 LEPTYAFLMHVT
+114 
-126 NDDEASTTEASQE
+126 
-139 TVKPWMLLVQELPVG
+139 
-154 TRLDVPVESKLSGW
+154 
-168 SASPTRRFE
+168 
-177 RLLRETEVPI
+177 
-187 GLLTNSTHCQ
+187 
-197 LIYAPRGENS
+197 
-207 GTMTFPVAAMTEISG
+207 MTEISG

-286 AAKKLLEEVLK
+286 AAKTLLEEVIRD
-297 ENPDQIYNGLLSVL
+297 NPDQIYNGLLSVL

-321 DQGLMPDSDVYTGH
+321 DQGLMPDSDVYTAH

-343 RLRNDVEQFP
+343 RLRNDAEQFP

-368 LFRLVYQGSRHKLL
+368 LFRTVYQGSRHKLL

-389 HLFDSERY
+389 HLFDPNRY
-397 PFLEGRSSDSQFDS
+397 PFLEGRTGDSQYDPA
-411 KKPLRLPLVP
+411 KPLRLPLVP

-457 IGFHLKRA
+457 IGFHLQRA
-465 TGVSIALKPGKS
+465 PGVSIALKPGKS
-477 HGAPVPVNLEELLQV
+477 HGAPVPMNLEALLQLT
-492 AGDKRKAAIKEQTD
+492 GDKRKSNIKEQTD
-506 YELTTKAAAAVKS
+506 YELTAKMASAVKAA
-519 AESIDDLLI
+519 ESVDDLLI

-539 PQPVSAGTML
+539 PQPVSVGTML

-577 EPILRQLG
+577 EPILQQLG
-585 EQVGGGQQNTNP
+585 EQTGSGNSNP
-597 DAAVP
+597 NASPP

-741 VANQRKMI
+741 VANQRRMI

-768 DEALSL
+768 DEALSF
-774 VRLAGDAVVAA
+774 VRSAGDAVVAA
-785 FFAADKPKQR
+785 FFGADKPKQR
-795 KEIQTRHFESLEQW
+795 KEIQARHFESLEQW
-809 IQKSDFNARKELQT
+809 IQKSDFTARKELQT
-823 AIECLTT
+823 AIECLNTH
-830 TSANSPS
+830 SANSPS

-851 TVDAKDKVTGGFDA
+851 TVDARDKVTGGFDA

-878 IAGNRQGYL
+878 IAGNREGYL
-887 DWLKTLHEESH
+887 DWLKLLHEESH

-911 FVLLRQDGTFGLI
+911 FVLLRRDGTFGLI

-971 VVKGKQ
+971 VIKGTQ
-977 HAPFDLDGKSV
+977 PAPFDLDGKSV

-996 HDGGHEN
+996 HDGGHNN

-1011 GKSFQ
+1011 GRSFI
-1016 GSIVLGMGFTFDDTD
+1016 GSYVLGMGFTFDDTD
-1031 KKGVASP
+1031 KKGIASP
-1038 RAEMNR
+1038 LAEMER

-1063 ESNDSPT
+1063 EVNDGPT
-1070 HMHHRYVINFADLPL
+1070 HAHRRYVINFEDFQLQ
-1085 RREKLNGKSWLSANE
+1085 REKLGGKLWADADEKQRNA
-1100 EDRKTWLRAGIV
+1100 WLRSAIV
-1112 PGDYPEPVAAD
+1112 PEDYPHPVAAD
-1123 WPDLLEIVERKVKP
+1123 WPDLLEIVEAKVKTDRMKQGSIVNP
-1137 ERFKQKDE
+1137 VRWYRFA
-1145 LGKQKWWQFL
+1145 
-1155 RPRVELLKTVAH
+1155 RPASDLAAAVEKMNLTHVLVCCRVQPNWGVALLSA
-1167 LSSVLAINCG
+1167 SSVFAESIVVFAPGTAAMLAIMQ
-1177 ATPHASF
+1177 S
-1184 ARLPAGSVWSHALI
+1184 SVHECWSR
-1198 LFADDSDSFFS
+1198 FFS
-1209 LLQSRVH
+1209 
-1216 EVWARFF
+1216 
-1223 ASSMKDDL
+1223 SSLKDDM
-1231 RYTPSDCFE
+1231 RYAPTDCFE
-1240 TFPFPAGWESNAA
+1240 TFPFPAGWETDAVLEA
-1253 LQPAGREYYEFR
+1253 AGREYHNVR
-1265 AALMVRHDEGLTT
+1265 AALMARHNEGLTT
-1278 TYNRFHTRNERDPDI
+1278 TYNRFHDCAEREPDI
-1293 LRLRELHA
+1293 LRLRDLHA
-1301 QMDRAVLD
+1301 AMDRAVLT
-1309 AYGWTDLPTD
+1309 AYGWTELPTD

-1325 YLEEGLDGTPVE
+1325 YVDEGPDGQLVE

-1368 RSGASKEKKS
+1368 RSGAASEKAASKSGTRKK
-1378 NRAGSGKASTKKSSP
+1378 ATAKKVA

-1400 DVNF
+1400 KDGD

>member
-8 KDHQSWIGYLQPE
+8 KDHQSWIGYLQPK

-59 NVADQEREPQVYAI
+59 VVADQEREPQVYAI
-73 SSLHRLMLEFLN
+73 SSLQRLMLEFLN
-85 WPIERIQGLEPSNPV
+85 WPSERILGLEPSNPV

-114 LEPTYAFLMHVT
+114 LEPTYAFLRHVT
-126 NDDEASTTEASQE
+126 NDDEPSTTEPSQE
-139 TVKPWMLLVQELPVG
+139 RAKPWMLLVQELPVG

-187 GLLTNSTHCQ
+187 GLLTNSTHVQ

-222 RPILAAFHMLLS
+222 RPIMAAFHMLLS

-321 DQGLMPDSDVYTGH
+321 DQGLMPDSDIYTGH

-343 RLRNDVEQFP
+343 RLRNDAEQFP

-389 HLFDSERY
+389 HLFDPSRY
-397 PFLEGRSSDSQFDS
+397 PFLEGRSSDTQYDPA
-411 KKPLRLPLVP
+411 KPLRLPLVP
-421 DGTVFRVLEKLLV
+421 DGTVYRVLEKLLV

-457 IGFHLKRA
+457 IGFHLRRA

-477 HGAPVPVNLEELLQV
+477 HGAPVPVNLEKLLQIS
-492 AGDKRKAAIKEQTD
+492 GDKRKAVIKEQTD
-506 YELTTKAAAAVKS
+506 YELTTKMAAAVKS
-519 AESIDDLLI
+519 ADSIDDLLI

-585 EQVGGGQQNTNP
+585 EPAGGGEPSTNP
-597 DAAVP
+597 DAPVP

-809 IQKSDFNARKELQT
+809 IQKSDFEARSELDV
-823 AIECLTT
+823 AIKTITT
-830 TSANSPS
+830 PPTNSPS

-851 TVDAKDKVTGGFDA
+851 SRENGGFDA
-865 IVGNPPYAGKNTV
+865 FVGNPPFAGKNTL
-878 IAGNRQGYL
+878 INGNRQGYL
-887 DWLKTLHEESH
+887 DWLKTLHRDAH

-911 FVLLRQDGTFGLI
+911 FDLLRGSGSFGLI
-924 ATNTIRQGDTRHTGL
+924 ATNTIGQGDTRSTGL
-939 RWICVEGGGT
+939 RWIANQGGV
-949 IYAARRRYKW
+949 IFNANRRYKW
-959 VGAAAVVVSVVW
+959 PGLAAVVVSIIHVF
-971 VVKGKQ
+971 KGGFK
-977 HAPFDLDGKSV
+977 GSK
-988 PIITAYLF
+988 YLNGILVENISAF
-996 HDGGHEN
+996 LFSRGGNDN
-1003 PAVLAANA
+1003 PHVLKTNA
-1011 GKSFQ
+1011 GKSYQ
-1016 GSIVLGMGFTFDDTD
+1016 GMIVLGMGFTFDDADST
-1031 KKGVASP
+1031 GAASP
-1038 RAEMNR
+1038 TSVMNELLTR
-1044 LIAKDPRNAERIFP
+1044 DEKNADRIFP
-1058 YLGGE
+1058 FLGGE
-1063 ESNDSPT
+1063 EFCDHPRQL
-1070 HMHHRYVINFADLPL
+1070 HARYVINFGELDL
-1085 RREKLNGKSWLSANE
+1085 EKASE
-1100 EDRKTWLRAGIV
+1100 
-1112 PGDYPEPVAAD
+1112 
-1123 WPDLLEIVERKVKP
+1123 WPDLLEILRERVFP
-1137 ERFKQKDE
+1137 ERMLSKDKGARE
-1145 LGKQKWWQFL
+1145 KWWQYL
-1155 RPRVELLKTVAH
+1155 RPRGELLRAIRGKERILVNALYGPHLSFAFVPSKTVFTNK
-1167 LSSVLAINCG
+1167 LNVTPFQRY
-1177 ATPHASF
+1177 ATF
-1184 ARLPAGSVWSHALI
+1184 AV
-1198 LFADDSDSFFS
+1198 
-1209 LLQSRVH
+1209 LQSRVH
-1216 EVWARFF
+1216 EVWARAF
-1223 ASSMKDDL
+1223 SSTLKDDL
-1231 RYTPSDCFE
+1231 AYAPSDCFE
-1240 TFPFPAGWESNAA
+1240 TFPFPLQSLEFEEASHEVVDDQEMQAILRLEASGETYYSFRES
-1253 LQPAGREYYEFR
+1253 F
-1265 AALMVRHDEGLTT
+1265 MVRQNEGLTK
-1278 TYNRFHTRNERDPDI
+1278 TYNRFHNPALSTSDLDQ
-1293 LRLRELHA
+1293 LRKLHE
-1301 QMDRAVLD
+1301 QMDRDVLN
-1309 AYGWTDLPTD
+1309 AYGWNDLANRIN
-1319 CDFIAD
+1319 CEFLLD
-1325 YLEEGLDGTPVE
+1325 YEEDEEPDNESLSLRKKPW
-1337 KSIRYRW
+1337 RLRW
-1344 PDSVRDEV
+1344 NDEFRDEV
-1352 LARLLK
+1352 LARLLD
-1358 LNAQRAEEER
+1358 LNGQRAAEER
-1368 RSGASKEKKS
+1368 RTGAATEKKTS
-1378 NRAGSGKASTKKSSP
+1378 RKGTRKKATQRKAAS

-1400 DVNF
+1400 KDGG

>member
-44 RQIEFKQFVEWIPNP
+44 RQIEFQQFVEWIPNP
-59 NVADQEREPQVYAI
+59 IVADQEREPQVYAI
-73 SSLHRLMLEFLN
+73 GSLQRLMLEFLN
-85 WPIERIQGLEPSNPV
+85 WPSERIQGLEPSNPV

-114 LEPTYAFLMHVT
+114 LEPTYAFLRHVT
-126 NDDEASTTEASQE
+126 NDDEPSTTEASQE

-154 TRLDVPVESKLSGW
+154 TRLDIPVESKLSGW

-187 GLLTNSTHCQ
+187 GLLTNSTHIQ

-343 RLRNDVEQFP
+343 RLRNDAEQFP

-389 HLFDSERY
+389 HLFDPSRY
-397 PFLEGRSSDSQFDS
+397 PFLEGRSGDTQYDPA
-411 KKPLRLPLVP
+411 KPLRLPLVP
-421 DGTVFRVLEKLLV
+421 DGTVYRVLEKLLV

-457 IGFHLKRA
+457 IGFHLQRA
-465 TGVSIALKPGKS
+465 AGVSIALKPGKS
-477 HGAPVPVNLEELLQV
+477 HGAPVPVNLEELLQI

-506 YELTTKAAAAVKS
+506 YELTTKMAAAVKS

-585 EQVGGGQQNTNP
+585 EQAGGGAPSTNP
-597 DAAVP
+597 DASVP

-634 ALVDSWAAHGYK
+634 ALVDSWTAHGYK

-670 VDRNPMA
+670 VDKNPMA

-696 TFVDHTLRCGDSLVG
+696 TFVDHSLRCGDSLVG
-711 LTRKQI
+711 LNRKQLAS
-717 VGFDLNPSAQL
+717 FHWDSSKRESLNRL
-728 GFVEKEVRDRMNS
+728 GLKDKEGTEIETRIKRASDH
-741 VANQRKMI
+741 RKTI

-756 LPGMKLAKLKLA
+756 LPGMKLHKLREA
-768 DEALSL
+768 DNALEIIRVIGNACL
-774 VRLAGDAVVAA
+774 RA
-785 FFAADKPKQR
+785 FFSSEKPKER
-795 KEIQTRHFESLEQW
+795 NLESDRLFQSLSRYIEDKTDFAAREQIASAAQLLKDADPRLE
-809 IQKSDFNARKELQT
+809 
-823 AIECLTT
+823 
-830 TSANSPS
+830 
-837 VLPFHWEIEFPEVF
+837 PFHWEIEYPEVF
-851 TVDAKDKVTGGFDA
+851 GRKNPGFDCL
-865 IVGNPPYAGKNTV
+865 IGNPPFVDSETMS
-878 IAGNRQGYL
+878 REDQSLRGYL
-887 DWLKTLHEESH
+887 AYAFDEASGNWDLYVPFIAQSLILTRSGGRVALLSPNKWFGAPYGEKLRESTIEQFD
-898 GNADLVAHFFRRA
+898 GVFDYSGGRA
-911 FVLLRQDGTFGLI
+911 FEDV
-924 ATNTIRQGDTRHTGL
+924 
-939 RWICVEGGGT
+939 
-949 IYAARRRYKW
+949 
-959 VGAAAVVVSVVW
+959 
-971 VVKGKQ
+971 
-977 HAPFDLDGKSV
+977 
-988 PIITAYLF
+988 
-996 HDGGHEN
+996 
-1003 PAVLAANA
+1003 
-1011 GKSFQ
+1011 
-1016 GSIVLGMGFTFDDTD
+1016 
-1031 KKGVASP
+1031 GVA
-1038 RAEMNR
+1038 
-1044 LIAKDPRNAERIFP
+1044 
-1058 YLGGE
+1058 
-1063 ESNDSPT
+1063 
-1070 HMHHRYVINFADLPL
+1070 VI
-1085 RREKLNGKSWLSANE
+1085 
-1100 EDRKTWLRAGIV
+1100 
-1112 PGDYPEPVAAD
+1112 
-1123 WPDLLEIVERKVKP
+1123 
-1137 ERFKQKDE
+1137 
-1145 LGKQKWWQFL
+1145 
-1155 RPRVELLKTVAH
+1155 
-1167 LSSVLAINCG
+1167 C
-1177 ATPHASF
+1177 
-1184 ARLPAGSVWSHALI
+1184 
-1198 LFADDSDSFFS
+1198 SFFEKP
-1209 LLQSRVH
+1209 SRAPEITV
-1216 EVWARFF
+1216 
-1223 ASSMKDDL
+1223 
-1231 RYTPSDCFE
+1231 SDC
-1240 TFPFPAGWESNAA
+1240 
-1253 LQPAGREYYEFR
+1253 
-1265 AALMVRHDEGLTT
+1265 
-1278 TYNRFHTRNERDPDI
+1278 NE
-1293 LRLRELHA
+1293 
-1301 QMDRAVLD
+1301 
-1309 AYGWTDLPTD
+1309 
-1319 CDFIAD
+1319 
-1325 YLEEGLDGTPVE
+1325 
-1337 KSIRYRW
+1337 
-1344 PDSVRDEV
+1344 
-1352 LARLLK
+1352 
-1358 LNAQRAEEER
+1358 
-1368 RSGASKEKKS
+1368 
-1378 NRAGSGKASTKKSSP
+1378 KSSP
-1393 KPTPLLD
+1393 QRPYPISREFIKNHGSWGLLLSDHLLVIQDILGERLTLGAFIDAHDPFTVGEAYELKSCMYDGDPKPNDFRFINTGSIDPFIVKWGQSPTRYLKDSFVRPCIDRECFESMFPVRYRQARQPKIAVSGMRNFEAFLDLKGEFVVGKSSIVIRAMEDSICLTALTGILNSKLVRFYLQECYGVLGVDGGISFSGKMIKTIPVPEGFDGRLPTVASLVEEIARNSTSGEISNDLLFALD
-1400 DVNF
+1400 DAVFDAYTVTPPNREIIRNYDFKC

>member
-59 NVADQEREPQVYAI
+59 IVADQEREPQVYAI
-73 SSLHRLMLEFLN
+73 SSLQRLMSEFLN
-85 WPIERIQGLEPSNPV
+85 WPSERIQGLEPSNPV

-114 LEPTYAFLMHVT
+114 LEPTYAFLRHVT
-126 NDDEASTTEASQE
+126 NDDEPSTTEPSQE
-139 TVKPWMLLVQELPVG
+139 TAKPWMLLVQELPVG
-154 TRLDVPVESKLSGW
+154 TRLDIPVESKLSGW

-187 GLLTNSTHCQ
+187 GLLTNSTHIQ

-343 RLRNDVEQFP
+343 RLRNDAEQFP

-389 HLFDSERY
+389 HLFDPSRY
-397 PFLEGRSSDSQFDS
+397 PFLEGRSSETQYDSA
-411 KKPLRLPLVP
+411 KPLRLPLVP
-421 DGTVFRVLEKLLV
+421 DGTVYRVLEKLLV
-434 LEGERLSY
+434 LEGERLNY
-442 RTLDVEQIGSVYETM
+442 KTLDVEQIGSVYETM
-457 IGFHLKRA
+457 IGFHLQRA
-465 TGVSIALKPGKS
+465 AAVSIALKPGKS

-492 AGDKRKAAIKEQTD
+492 AGDKRKAAIKDQTD
-506 YELTTKAAAAVKS
+506 YELTTKMATAVKS

-539 PQPVSAGTML
+539 PQPVSSGTML

-585 EQVGGGQQNTNP
+585 EQSGGGEPRTNP
-597 DAAVP
+597 DAPVP

-741 VANQRKMI
+741 VANQRRMI

-809 IQKSDFNARKELQT
+809 IQKSDFTARKELQT
-823 AIECLTT
+823 AIETLSS
-830 TSANSPS
+830 TSANTASI
-837 VLPFHWEIEFPEVF
+837 LPFHWEIEFPEVF
-851 TVDAKDKVTGGFDA
+851 TSESRGFDA
-865 IVGNPPYAGKNTV
+865 FIGNPPFVGGKNISGT
-878 IAGNRQGYL
+878 AGDSYL
-887 DWLKTLHEESH
+887 DWLKTSYI
-898 GNADLVAHFFRRA
+898 NSAAQTDLVAYFFQRV
-911 FVLLRQDGTFGLI
+911 FNLLSYSGCFGLI
-924 ATNTIRQGDTRHTGL
+924 ATNTISQGDTRRTSLQFIRKASG
-939 RWICVEGGGT
+939 V
-949 IYAARRRYKW
+949 IYSATRRLKW
-959 VGAAAVVVSVVW
+959 PGVAAVIVSVV
-971 VVKGKQ
+971 
-977 HAPFDLDGKSV
+977 HATRQSLTGPYRLDGQNVNK
-988 PIITAYLF
+988 ITAYLLDKG
-996 HDGGHEN
+996 HDDNPHKLIANNNIAFTGGY
-1003 PAVLAANA
+1003 PY
-1011 GKSFQ
+1011 GT
-1016 GSIVLGMGFTFDDTD
+1016 GFTFDDNDSNATPICEMNRIIATSPQAKHFIRPYIGGAEILNSPKQEASRYVID
-1031 KKGVASP
+1031 FGEMNEDEAKEIKDLYEILKTKVLPERLKLKDNSDGIRRKRYWWQWGRTTPTLDTARRGLSRVLVHPFTTNNLVFTFVPSVVVVASP
-1038 RAEMNR
+1038 HPVFV
-1044 LIAKDPRNAERIFP
+1044 L
-1058 YLGGE
+1058 
-1063 ESNDSPT
+1063 ESD
-1070 HMHHRYVINFADLPL
+1070 
-1085 RREKLNGKSWLSANE
+1085 
-1100 EDRKTWLRAGIV
+1100 
-1112 PGDYPEPVAAD
+1112 AAFC
-1123 WPDLLEIVERKVKP
+1123 V
-1137 ERFKQKDE
+1137 
-1145 LGKQKWWQFL
+1145 
-1155 RPRVELLKTVAH
+1155 
-1167 LSSVLAINCG
+1167 
-1177 ATPHASF
+1177 
-1184 ARLPAGSVWSHALI
+1184 
-1198 LFADDSDSFFS
+1198 
-1209 LLQSRVH
+1209 LQSRIH
-1216 EVWARFF
+1216 EVWVRLF
-1223 ASSMKDDL
+1223 ASSFKDDL
-1231 RYTPSDCFE
+1231 RYTASDCFD
-1240 TFPFPAGWESNAA
+1240 TFPFPKDYLDCLPLSECGAK
-1253 LQPAGREYYEFR
+1253 YYEFR
-1265 AALMVRHDEGLTT
+1265 RELTASTGLGLTK
-1278 TYNRFHTRNERDPDI
+1278 TYNRFNNQIDKSDEIVQLRQLHDAMDQAVLRAYGWDDLAKHTACEYLLDYEDNEDASDGGAVEHSKRA
-1293 LRLRELHA
+1293 LRLR
-1301 QMDRAVLD
+1301 
-1309 AYGWTDLPTD
+1309 
-1319 CDFIAD
+1319 
-1325 YLEEGLDGTPVE
+1325 
-1337 KSIRYRW
+1337 W
-1344 PDSVRDEV
+1344 PDEFRDEV
-1352 LARLLK
+1352 IARLLE
-1358 LNAQRAEEER
+1358 LNEQRATEEC
-1368 RSGASKEKKS
+1368 RSGVAAEKAASKGGARKK
-1378 NRAGSGKASTKKSSP
+1378 ATVKKVA

-1400 DVNF
+1400 KDGG

>member
-44 RQIEFKQFVEWIPNP
+44 RQIEFKQLVEWIPNP
-59 NVADQEREPQVYAI
+59 IVADQEREPQVYAI
-73 SSLHRLMLEFLN
+73 SSLQRLMLEFLN
-85 WPIERIQGLEPSNPV
+85 WPSERIQGLVPSNPV

-114 LEPTYAFLMHVT
+114 LEPTYAFLRHVT
-126 NDDEASTTEASQE
+126 NDDEPSTTEPSQE
-139 TVKPWMLLVQELPVG
+139 TAKPWMLLVQELPVG
-154 TRLDVPVESKLSGW
+154 TRLDIPVESKLSGW

-187 GLLTNSTHCQ
+187 GLLTNSTHIQ

-343 RLRNDVEQFP
+343 RLRNDAEQFP

-368 LFRLVYQGSRHKLL
+368 LLRLVYQGSRHNLL

-389 HLFDSERY
+389 HLFDPSRY
-397 PFLEGRSSDSQFDS
+397 PFLEGRSSDTQYDPA
-411 KKPLRLPLVP
+411 KPLRLPLVP
-421 DGTVFRVLEKLLV
+421 DGTVYRVLEKLLV

-457 IGFHLKRA
+457 IGFHLQRA

-477 HGAPVPVNLEELLQV
+477 HGAAVPVNLEELLQI
-492 AGDKRKAAIKEQTD
+492 AGDKRKAAVKEQTD
-506 YELTTKAAAAVKS
+506 YELTTKMAAAVKS
-519 AESIDDLLI
+519 AECIDDLLI

-585 EQVGGGQQNTNP
+585 EQVGGGEPSTNP
-597 DAAVP
+597 DAPVP

-670 VDRNPMA
+670 VDKNPMA

-717 VGFDLNPSAQL
+717 VGFDLKPSAQL

-768 DEALSL
+768 DDALSI

-795 KEIQTRHFESLEQW
+795 KVVQTRHFESLEQW

-830 TSANSPS
+830 TSTNSPS

-851 TVDAKDKVTGGFDA
+851 TVDAKDTATGGFDA

-911 FVLLRQDGTFGLI
+911 FTVLRRDGTFGLI
-924 ATNTIRQGDTRHTGL
+924 ATNTIRQGDTRQSGL
-939 RWICVEGGGT
+939 RWICVKGGGT

-959 VGAAAVVVSVVW
+959 AGAAAVTVSVVW
-971 VVKGKQ
+971 VVKGKLL
-977 HAPFDLDGKSV
+977 APFDLDGKSV
-988 PIITAYLF
+988 SIITAYLF
-996 HDGGHEN
+996 HDGGHES
-1003 PAVLAANA
+1003 PVILETNA

-1016 GSIVLGMGFTFDDTD
+1016 GTNVLGMGFTFDDTD
-1031 KKGVASP
+1031 KKGVANP
-1038 RAEMNR
+1038 MVEMEQ
-1044 LIAKDPRNAERIFP
+1044 LIAKDSRNSERIFA

-1063 ESNDSPT
+1063 EVNDSPT
-1070 HMHHRYVINFADLPL
+1070 HSHHRYVISFGEFPL
-1085 RREKLNGKSWLSANE
+1085 RREGGDSWTKADARQRE
-1100 EDRKTWLRAGIV
+1100 AWLRTGVV
-1112 PGDYPEPVAAD
+1112 PDDYPEPVAAD
-1123 WPDLLEIVERKVKP
+1123 WPDLLEVVTRKVKP
-1137 ERFKQKDE
+1137 IRDEDNRDTRRRYWWRFGE
-1145 LGKQKWWQFL
+1145 
-1155 RPRVELLKTVAH
+1155 T
-1167 LSSVLAINCG
+1167 
-1177 ATPHASF
+1177 TPA
-1184 ARLPAGSVWSHALI
+1184 
-1198 LFADDSDSFFS
+1198 LFAAIAPVSRVLVCALTSKFYSWVFKEPDIIFSHGCVVFPLTSFSCFAT
-1209 LLQSRVH
+1209 LQSQTH
-1216 EVWARFF
+1216 QLWGQFF
-1223 ASSMKDDL
+1223 ASTLEDRL

-1240 TFPFPAGWESNAA
+1240 TFPFPAGWETDPAIET
-1253 LQPAGREYYEFR
+1253 AGREYYEAR
-1265 AALMVRHDEGLTT
+1265 AALMVRHDEGLTA
-1278 TYNRFHTRNERDPDI
+1278 TYNRFHDRDERDADI
-1293 LRLRELHA
+1293 LHLRELHS

-1309 AYGWTDLPTD
+1309 AYGWSDIPTD
-1319 CDFIAD
+1319 CEFIAD
-1325 YLEEGLDGTPVE
+1325 YVEEGPDGEPVE

-1344 PDSVRDEV
+1344 PDPIRDEV

-1358 LNAQRAEEER
+1358 LNATRAEEER
-1368 RSGASKEKKS
+1368 RSGETAEKAASKRGARKKP
-1378 NRAGSGKASTKKSSP
+1378 AAKKVA

-1400 DVNF
+1400 KDFG